1 MHWVILCFAML
12 VSCSDSTSPRES
24 EEIFPIT
31 RSLYDRSTVFL
42 EISDMDGTSSFVRA
56 EVIVEDG
63 RRLPWTVAVR
73 EFVETQE
80 AWNNLILA
88 VDPDPDATLP
98 DPVPPTL
105 EPSLGGV
112 FIVDVDRFLIGSTVV
127 IIVKI

>member
-12 VSCSDSTSPRES
+12 VSCSDSTSPSERE
-24 EEIFPIT
+24 EVFPIT

-42 EISDMDGTSSFVRA
+42 AIPEMEGASSFVRA

-73 EFVETQE
+73 EFVEAQE
-80 AWNNLILA
+80 AFNNLRLA
-88 VDPDPDATLP
+88 IDPDPDATLP
-98 DPVPPTL
+98 DPISPTL